1 MMRNVQVMLGILLTL
16 WITADSQLK
25 NHTND
30 IIHVLNEERKVL
42 YSYAAPY
49 LLDNPY
55 PGVEKYTHYEM
66 ARLGMLPLVNVKP
79 LIPKLGPVIND
90 VTSFKYPITVSSCR
104 RSPTSRSVFIAV
116 ISATENVL
124 NREKI
129 RKTWKNHV
137 TIVVG
142 KGLLSMA
149 RFVFVLGMT
158 NDSLL
163 QSKIRGESMLHGDI
177 LQVDILDFY
186 RNLPSKMAGL
196 LNWVNANCP
205 GVGFL
210 LKADDDICVN
220 VYNLA
225 NIVQSY
231 HLSGNLTIFGCSHHV
246 GILAFNNWGPMRE
259 GQHKITLDAWPWS
272 SYPNYINGPVYL
284 LHGSTVLPLLAAIQT
299 TPMIPFEDVYLTG
312 ICPEKVGI
320 KTLFSSGPTSMLA
333 LGSLYSEYEARN
345 YLAWN
350 DWMSSLP
357 YKKVDD
363 LYRGTSD
370 NVTASVKF
378 HFRSNYSTFP

>member
-142 KGLLSMA
+142 K
-149 RFVFVLGMT
+149 
-158 NDSLL
+158 
-163 QSKIRGESMLHGDI
+163 
-177 LQVDILDFY
+177 
-186 RNLPSKMAGL
+186 GL